1 MRLDLRARFAVLVA
15 VSAMVMVINDPRW
28 NLVVLAGLLGLAL
41 WLRLPLRGLL
51 GVLRGLLVVIVL
63 VGVAAALT
71 TGDRGFTDPAMG
83 ATLWQ
88 AGPLRVTL
96 GGVATGANFAL
107 RMMAMVLVSWLCIAG
122 IALDDVLELA
132 AHWNWPAWLSI
143 LLSTAMAAIPNLI
156 VRREQIMTAQQA
168 RGLRL
173 EGRNPVKRW
182 AASAAIMIPLVTS
195 SLVSA
200 ENLAVALSVRGYG
213 AHRTMTVLGRLVWRP
228 RDAIIAV
235 LALLLGV
242 AVVVARIA
250 WGFGRL

>member
-1 MRLDLRARFAVLVA
+1 MTLDLRARFAVLVS
-15 VSAMVMVINDPRW
+15 VSVMVMVINDPRW
-28 NLVVLAGLLGLAL
+28 NVVVLAGLLGLAV
-41 WLRLPLRGLL
+41 WLRLPLRGVLT
-51 GVLRGLLVVIVL
+51 VLRGLVVVMVL

-71 TGDRGFTDPAMG
+71 SGGRGFADPSMG
-83 ATLWQ
+83 EVLWRY
-88 AGPLRVTL
+88 GPLQVSL
-96 GGVATGANFAL
+96 GGVATGVNFAL

-132 AHWNWPAWLSI
+132 AHWSWPAWLSI

-156 VRREQIMTAQQA
+156 GRREQIVAAQQA

-173 EGRNPVKRW
+173 DSRHPLKRW
-182 AASAAIMIPLVTS
+182 ASSVAIMIPLVTS